1 MITWLAKP
9 DWQVIEIK
17 ERKKFEKELA
27 FLEQC
32 RYNEVYGWG
41 AVPQP
46 SLLETYIMKYAKKS
60 QINQKQPSNEQLET
74 AFTIVAFAS
83 LKENQ
88 EPTDNKNILAESARI
103 ERCVEYYYKTTEHDL
118 QYPEFAKKFLFENQK
133 EIIYGDKF
141 LNDYLDDVPEP
152 EERNYFLQ
160 DMTVMI

>member
-1 MITWLAKP
+1 M
-9 DWQVIEIK
+9 
-17 ERKKFEKELA
+17 KK
-27 FLEQC
+27 
-32 RYNEVYGWG
+32 
-41 AVPQP
+41 
-46 SLLETYIMKYAKKS
+46 TYAKSKTT
-60 QINQKQPSNEQLET
+60 NQKQPSNEQLET

-83 LKENQ
+83 LKENN
-88 EPTDNKNILAESARI
+88 EPLTKENLEAESARI
-103 ERCVEYYYKTTEHDL
+103 ERCVEFYYKTQEHDL